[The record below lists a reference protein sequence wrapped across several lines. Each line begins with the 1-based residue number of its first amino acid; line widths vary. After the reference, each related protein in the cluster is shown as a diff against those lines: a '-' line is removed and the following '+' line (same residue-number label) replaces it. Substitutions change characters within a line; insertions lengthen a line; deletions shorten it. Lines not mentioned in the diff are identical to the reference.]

1 VKLVMRLLVAVSV
14 VVMLGFGV
22 APAGP
27 APGAE
32 GSELPLGRPGL
43 PETRDS
49 RSVAP
54 GVTYTRIERGFGS
67 TRDFYTVDVAFT
79 STREDA
85 KKTALQL
92 KKDGFRARVERVAE
106 RAPDDSES
114 GPLGWLVRVDRFSTS
129 DLAEARRSELVAE
142 GYSTA
147 RVVHTSEDGGKTTG
161 PWIVHVLT
169 VEPEAFDGLL
179 TPELA
184 TEIVPGREL
193 LSSMAARTEAV
204 ASINAGYFVIGEADG
219 TPGDLAGISAIDG
232 ELVSESVSG
241 RTSLA
246 LPSGSGERA
255 RIAVFDT
262 EIEATSSDGASM
274 LVDGINRKPRLIR
287 SCGGAGGDQPTQR
300 PKHDVT
306 CTDAS
311 ELIHFTPVFGA
322 STEPGPGTEVVL
334 DAAGNVVEM
343 RDERGGTIPPDGSV
357 LSGTG
362 DGAQWLRDHA
372 AIGRRIV
379 VHSSVTADGAAFPL
393 PDGLGVVNGGPR
405 LVREGSV
412 DITAFDEGFH
422 HQDNPEFYYR
432 FGVRRNP
439 RTLAGITSAG
449 DLVLVA
455 ADGRRPG
462 YSVGLDF
469 VEEARVMRALGA
481 RDALNLDGGGSTG
494 ITIGDQ
500 LVNRPSDSTGERP
513 IGDALMLTD

>member
-1 VKLVMRLLVAVSV
+1 VKLVMRLLVAISLV
-14 VVMLGFGV
+14 VLFGFGAV
-22 APAGP
+22 LAGSPAT
-27 APGAE
+27 AE
-32 GSELPLGRPGL
+32 RPELPLGRPGL
-43 PETRDS
+43 PEARETRPI
-49 RSVAP
+49 VP
-54 GVTYTRIERGFGS
+54 GVTYTRIERGFASPG
-67 TRDFYTVDVAFT
+67 DFYTVDVAFT

-85 KKTALQL
+85 ESTVRRLNG
-92 KKDGFRARVERVAE
+92 DGFGARIEKVTE
-106 RAPDDSES
+106 RAPDDPES
-114 GPLGWLVRVDRFSTS
+114 APLGWLVRVDRFSTS
-129 DLAEARRSELVAE
+129 EAAETRRAELVAR

-169 VEPEAFDGLL
+169 VQPAAFDGLL
-179 TPELA
+179 APELA
-184 TEIVPGREL
+184 TEIVPEREL
-193 LSSMAARTEAV
+193 LSSMAARSDAV

-219 TPGDLAGISAIDG
+219 TPGDLAGISAING
-232 ELVSESVSG
+232 ELISESVSG
-241 RTSLA
+241 RTSLSV
-246 LPSGSGERA
+246 PSGSGEGA

-262 EIEATSSDGASM
+262 EIEASSSDGAST
-274 LVDGINRKPRLIR
+274 LVDGLNRKPGLIR
-287 SCGGAGGDQPTQR
+287 GCGGVGGDQPTQR

-306 CTDAS
+306 CVDTS
-311 ELIHFTPVFGA
+311 ELIHFTPIFGA
-322 STEPGPGTEVVL
+322 TSEPGPGTEVVI

-343 RDERGGTIPPDGSV
+343 RAARGGAIPPDGSV

-362 DGAQWLRDHA
+362 DGARWLRKHA
-372 AIGRRIV
+372 EVGRQINV
-379 VHSSVTADGAAFPL
+379 TSSLTADGAAFPL

-405 LVREGSV
+405 LVRDGSV
-412 DITAFDEGFH
+412 DITAFAEGFH
-422 HQDNPEFYYR
+422 HEDNPEFYYR

-439 RTLAGITSAG
+439 RTIAGISNTG

-469 VEEARVMRALGA
+469 VEEAQVMRALGA
-481 RDALNLDGGGSTG
+481 RDAVNLDGGGSTG